1 MSHLGNAAQLSASTV
16 GLEHEDAQHHK
27 DDDCVDVGGGE
38 GGLQTT
44 THGVKHHPHGNQ
56 NTQSCIQT
64 DRHGFQDSFQER
76 YWHGVN
82 VHKRDAGSGL
92 QLQLPPMRY

>member
-27 DDDCVDVGGGE
+27 DDDCVDVRGGE
-38 GGLQTT
+38 GCLQTS
-44 THGVKHHPHGNQ
+44 THGIQHHPHGNQ

-64 DRHGFQDSFQER
+64 DRHGFHNSSGFRSSTGMASMCTQ
-76 YWHGVN
+76 GML
-82 VHKRDAGSGL
+82 AGL
-92 QLQLPPMRY
+92 QL